1 MITYCF
7 EKLLKCPW
15 FIKNFIINSYRIFT
29 LMFIVMKNYVTI
41 QELMDIY
48 SLSPNVIGE
57 ILKRYKIDSYKG
69 KRWLVVN
76 FHDFHKLYTS
86 KYNPTLFSFEQKKV
100 VKKEKIIE
108 KTRITF
114 WDNNSLL
121 AWIFSNPC
129 RSVKIFIQ
137 KAVLK

>member
-1 MITYCF
+1 
-7 EKLLKCPW
+7 
-15 FIKNFIINSYRIFT
+15 
-29 LMFIVMKNYVTI
+29 MFVVMKNYVTI
-41 QELMDIY
+41 QELMEIY
-48 SLSPNVIGE
+48 SLSPNTVGE

-69 KRWLVVN
+69 KKWLVVN

-86 KYNPTLFSFEQKKV
+86 KFNPTLFSFEQKKV

-121 AWIFSNPC
+121 AWIFSNPY
-129 RSVKIFIQ
+129 RSVRSFIS
-137 KAVLK
+137 KSTY